1 MKNKILFAVVIFCTC
16 TIFSVSANEIS
27 YAINSV
33 LSLEAMEDVS
43 EDKSQHEKIAMPG
56 KSDVLIVGRI
66 SVKADEDMQ
75 FYAKTRNVN
84 PENLGKDA
92 VLLISASD
100 DSQRQIYTDG
110 EFFFVK
116 YRLPK
121 NRHIQFDSVPYY
133 FFADKKTSLILPL
146 GFSIDVP
153 KDVNYVY
160 IGSFTYNITG
170 DDFTVKN
177 ITVSDEYD
185 QAQQLT
191 DKITGKNNIELCR
204 VELKAYD
211 EKAAKNK
218 K

>member
-16 TIFSVSANEIS
+16 SIFSVSANEFS

-33 LSLEAMEDVS
+33 LNLEAMEDVS
-43 EDKSQHEKIAMPG
+43 EDKRQHEKIAMPG

-84 PENLGKDA
+84 PENLENDA

-100 DSQRQIYTDG
+100 ESQRQIYTDG

-146 GFSIDVP
+146 EFSIDVP
-153 KDVNYVY
+153 KNVNYVY

-170 DDFTVKN
+170 DDFTIKN

-185 QAQQLT
+185 QAQQLA
-191 DKITGKNNIELCR
+191 DKITEKKDIELCR
-204 VELKAYD
+204 VDLKAYD
-211 EKAAKNK
+211 AHAAKAK

>member
-1 MKNKILFAVVIFCTC
+1 MKNKILFAVVIFCTYA
-16 TIFSVSANEIS
+16 IFSVSANEFS

-84 PENLGKDA
+84 PENLTKDA
-92 VLLISASD
+92 VLLISAD
-100 DSQRQIYTDG
+100 DESQRQIYTDG

-133 FFADKKTSLILPL
+133 FFADKKTSLILPM

-185 QAQQLT
+185 QAQQLA

-211 EKAAKNK
+211 EKTAKTK